1 MAAITT
7 LAVTA
12 AGSAYSA
19 YAGAKGAKDAART
32 QARGYDAATAEQ
44 RRQFD
49 AMMEMT
55 APRRQIEGNA
65 LEQLAALTGVR
76 GAAGGTGAPDYSSFY
91 NSPDYQFALQ
101 QGQQAV
107 ERSAAAGGNLRSG
120 NTLAAVNDYAQ
131 GRATQNFN
139 QYTQRLAGLAGMGAT
154 DQAAN
159 AMLQQGRDVAG
170 NEIGGANARASG
182 VAGAANA
189 WQNFGG
195 NIATLG
201 GYASQRW
208 GAAPPPYNPRTSP
221 TIQNAPYQL
230 PPGMQPT
237 PYIPEGSG
245 YGGNNMLRVA

>member
-19 YAGAKGAKDAART
+19 YSGAKGAKDAART

-55 APRRQIEGNA
+55 APRRQIEGQA

-76 GAAGGTGAPDYSSFY
+76 GDGTSAPPDYSSFY
-91 NSPDYQFALQ
+91 NSPDFQFALQ
-101 QGQQAV
+101 QGQQAT

-120 NTLAAVNDYAQ
+120 NTLTALNDYAQ

-159 AMLQQGRDVAG
+159 AMLNQGNAVAG
-170 NEIGGANARASG
+170 NMIGGANARASG
-182 VAGAANA
+182 VAGAANQ
-189 WQNFGG
+189 WQQFG
-195 NIATLG
+195 NNVAQLG

-208 GAAPPPYNPRTSP
+208 GGAPPPAVPPSP
-221 TIQNAPYQL
+221 YGTPPYSTPPYV
-230 PPGMQPT
+230 PPGN
-237 PYIPEGSG
+237 
-245 YGGNNMLRVA
+245 YGRSAINAGVT